1 MVIGFVGGMLLGL
14 VFFGGL
20 YWTVQKIGTVKYPG
34 PLMLISAVG
43 RMVMLLLGI
52 YFLGGNDMKQF
63 LAVLAGVILVKF
75 LIILSVRKKSRSPE

>member
-20 YWTVQKIGTVKYPG
+20 YWTVQKIGQVKYPG

-43 RMVMLLLGI
+43 RMVVLLLGI